1 MGYKSKAITQRLNV
15 QQISA
20 QQVGAQ
26 QISAQQISAQRLN
39 VQQFKR
45 TATMETMEATW
56 NQSTCS
62 SC

>member
-26 QISAQQISAQRLN
+26 QISAQRLN

-45 TATMETMEATW
+45 TATMETMEAT
-56 NQSTCS
+56 
-62 SC
+62 